1 MKRVLLASTALG
13 MGAGVAF
20 AQDAMMDGPTIGLK
34 GNAEMG
40 VAASKDNS
48 VRFHT
53 DIDFTF
59 TASGTTNG
67 GVMWSAEVDLDEV
80 RNENNGAKD
89 HATAND
95 DEDGGVLISISDPD
109 GFGTLKLGDANG
121 AIAEVVADSQGAG
134 PGSLRDANEV
144 DGTDGNDGLDGSH
157 DGQILLYTREIGSGF
172 SMAASVELDDHADED
187 ASEDP
192 IIGLG
197 GKYEMPTGAGML
209 AFGAGFQMGSDAQTI
224 AGGQAHGA
232 TGDAPEI
239 WSGEMDFTAFGG
251 SVSMDFGNGGDGIK
265 VIADGGII
273 QGDGET
279 VTGTRVT
286 GNADY
291 ERTHL
296 GLGVGYTVGAIS
308 LGVNVGTQVW
318 EESHD
323 GNLGSATAGLDKVET
338 TASGVGF
345 TAAYDLGGGA
355 KLKFGVGS
363 SETEW
368 DYTYQDNVPA
378 SAARAANGA
387 GHDHS
392 IDTNKWSLGLA
403 FAF

>member
-67 GVMWSAEVDLDEV
+67 GVAWSAEVDLDE
-80 RNENNGAKD
+80 GGKGG
-89 HATAND
+89 TAAHVND
-95 DEDGGVLISISDPD
+95 DDDGGVLISISDPD

-121 AIAEVVADSQGAG
+121 AIAEVVADARGAG

-172 SMAASVELDDHADED
+172 SMAASVELDDHEDEE

-308 LGVNVGTQVW
+308 LGVNVGTKIW

-323 GNLGSATAGLDKVET
+323 GNLGSATAGLDTVET
-338 TASGVGF
+338 TES
-345 TAAYDLGGGA
+345 
-355 KLKFGVGS
+355 GVGS